1 MTGIRCARAAGLVAI
16 LSALWGAVAQA
27 ADPTPQEV
35 LAERGLVQDGKYFLL
50 PKAENEVKVG
60 LNKVL
65 PLVDEL
71 DVLFN
76 QWSANEQKKYMVAA
90 MNDELAGTQAAI
102 NSNRAMYSQ
111 LDRNAYIAK
120 SQRADL
126 DQQGAM
132 LRQYFN
138 QVQNNRDAMRSS
150 IAGPVI
156 QKQHLDKVAKARE
169 VFLKAYDEMTPSVDR
184 LKAAY
189 AEVAQDDKVANA
201 LKVLRQSK
209 SVQLKL
215 GPSEGLMKA
224 MARVNTA
231 KNVTDPQYFKPTPYN
246 TKQRLGKVTTKS
258 SKK

>member
-1 MTGIRCARAAGLVAI
+1 MTAIRLVRAAGLI
-16 LSALWGAVAQA
+16 ALASVLCGAAAWA

-50 PKAENEVKVG
+50 PKAENEVKQQ
-60 LNKVL
+60 LNRVL

-76 QWSANEQKKYMVAA
+76 QWAENEQKKYMVAA
-90 MNDELAGTQAAI
+90 MNDELTGTQAAI
-102 NSNRAMYSQ
+102 NNNRAMYSQ
-111 LDRNAYIAK
+111 LDRNAYVAK
-120 SQRADL
+120 AQRAEL

-138 QVQNNRDAMRSS
+138 QVQNNRDAMRNS

-156 QKQHLDKVAKARE
+156 QQRHLDKVAKARE
-169 VFLKAYDEMTPSVDR
+169 VFLKAYDEMTPAVDK

-209 SVQLKL
+209 SVQMKL
-215 GPSEGLMKA
+215 GPSEGLTKA

-246 TKQRLGKVTTKS
+246 TKQRIGKVTTKS